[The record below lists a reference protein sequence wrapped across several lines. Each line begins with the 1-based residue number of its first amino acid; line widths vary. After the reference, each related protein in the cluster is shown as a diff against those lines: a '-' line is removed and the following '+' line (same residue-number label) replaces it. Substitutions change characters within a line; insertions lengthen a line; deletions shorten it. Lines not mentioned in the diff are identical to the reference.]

1 MPAKKPKGQRQS
13 GTNTGTDT
21 GTDTKRLTI
30 SAVARRAGVSTQ
42 TVEYYILLDLL
53 RPRRE
58 SKTRRRLFDSG
69 DVARVKLIKRMN
81 ESGYPLREIR
91 ETWLKDK

>member
-1 MPAKKPKGQRQS
+1 MPAKKPKGQSQS
-13 GTNTGTDT
+13 DT
-21 GTDTKRLTI
+21 EKLTI
-30 SAVARRAGVSTQ
+30 STVARRAGVSTQ

-53 RPRRE
+53 RPRRDPG
-58 SKTRRRLFDSG
+58 TRRRLFDDG
-69 DVARVKLIKRMN
+69 DVQRVKLIKRMN